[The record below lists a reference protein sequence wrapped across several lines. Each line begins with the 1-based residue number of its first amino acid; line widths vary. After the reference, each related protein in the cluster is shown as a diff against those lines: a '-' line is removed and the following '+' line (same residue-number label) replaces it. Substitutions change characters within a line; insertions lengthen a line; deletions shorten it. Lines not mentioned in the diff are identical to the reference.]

1 MAEQNHGLAMESFPR
16 AGATHSLTAMNCIQL
31 KNMDVVSFRYLLSRR
46 TIVLSLWLLCMP
58 LLLSAQ
64 ENKRGR
70 KYTPPPPTCKIT
82 VTVTKATNG
91 KPVENAGVIFHP
103 IKNGKDEGNM
113 ELKTNED
120 GKAVIDVIPIGDT
133 VRLQIVASGF
143 QTYGA
148 DYLIDTD
155 TKDIDVKLLKPGRQY
170 SIYEKHG
177 DSQVGG
183 QDETKPP
190 DQSEQPH

>member
-1 MAEQNHGLAMESFPR
+1 
-16 AGATHSLTAMNCIQL
+16 
-31 KNMDVVSFRYLLSRR
+31 MDVVSPGYFLSRR
-46 TIVLSLWLLCMP
+46 TVVLSLCLLCLP

-103 IKNGKDEGNM
+103 IKNGKDDGNM

-120 GKAVIDVIPIGDT
+120 GKAVLDVIPIGDT
-133 VRLQIVASGF
+133 VRLQIVASGY

-148 DYLIDTD
+148 DYEIDSAV
-155 TKDIDVKLLKPGRQY
+155 KDIDVKLDKPGRQY
-170 SIYEKHG
+170 SIYEKHSG
-177 DSQVGG
+177 GQIGG
-183 QDETKPP
+183 QDETKPS
-190 DQSEQPH
+190 DQNEQPH

>member
-1 MAEQNHGLAMESFPR
+1 
-16 AGATHSLTAMNCIQL
+16 
-31 KNMDVVSFRYLLSRR
+31 MDFLLSRGPGFR
-46 TIVLSLWLLCMP
+46 SNTVLLLCLLFGMP

-64 ENKRGR
+64 DVKRGR

-82 VTVTKATNG
+82 VTVTKASTG

-120 GKAVIDVIPIGDT
+120 GKAVLEVVPIGDT
-133 VRLQIVASGF
+133 VRLQIIANGF

-148 DYLIDTD
+148 DYQIDAA
-155 TKDIDVKLLKPGRQY
+155 TKDIEVKLLRPGKQY
-170 SIYEKHG
+170 SIYEKHDG
-177 DSQVGG
+177 SQVGG
-183 QDETKPP
+183 QDDAKPSDP
-190 DQSEQPH
+190 NAQPH

>member
-1 MAEQNHGLAMESFPR
+1 M
-16 AGATHSLTAMNCIQL
+16 
-31 KNMDVVSFRYLLSRR
+31 FRKTPVLL
-46 TIVLSLWLLCMP
+46 LCLLLCMP
-58 LLLSAQ
+58 LALSAQ
-64 ENKRGR
+64 DNAKRGR

-113 ELKTNED
+113 EMKTNEE
-120 GKAVIDVIPIGDT
+120 GKAVLDVVPIGDT
-133 VRLQIVASGF
+133 VRLQIIATGF

-148 DYLIDTD
+148 DYQIDTD
-155 TKDIDVKLLKPGRQY
+155 TKDIEVKLLRPGKQY
-170 SIYEKHG
+170 SIYEKHT

-183 QDETKPP
+183 QDEPAKPS
-190 DQSEQPH
+190 DGSAQPH